1 MANELR
7 KTLGRNM
14 RFAQINEDIDNQIRQ
29 LQARNS
35 YDVNAQMQIN
45 ALEQQKA
52 LNEQQMQQPMSAAE
66 YAEYDDNGR
75 YIGTGMPTQ
84 VQPQSNNDF
93 KQMALDGMNH
103 FAQGASLGWSDEA
116 YGVAHGVY
124 DMGRTWYNGN
134 PDNEE
139 YGDIYNRSYVKH
151 RDAVRQELEDGY
163 QRNPVISGLAEIGG
177 ALVSPIKIHTPR
189 GYIGS
194 LGNKISTSA
203 DIAKSRFINSVGTGV
218 INGIGSTDENTF
230 DNYAKNIGMSVGT
243 NYLGTRLGDKI
254 YGGGNEMYRIGRV
267 VMNGATNSVPYTYN
281 LYQRRKDER

>member
-1 MANELR
+1 LQFRNKEIKMTNELR

-75 YIGTGMPTQ
+75 YIGTGIPTQ

-93 KQMALDGMNH
+93 KQMALDGMKH

-116 YGVAHGVY
+116 YGAAHGVY

-163 QRNPVISGLAEIGG
+163 QRNPVISGLA
-177 ALVSPIKIHTPR
+177 
-189 GYIGS
+189 
-194 LGNKISTSA
+194 
-203 DIAKSRFINSVGTGV
+203 
-218 INGIGSTDENTF
+218 
-230 DNYAKNIGMSVGT
+230 
-243 NYLGTRLGDKI
+243 
-254 YGGGNEMYRIGRV
+254 
-267 VMNGATNSVPYTYN
+267 
-281 LYQRRKDER
+281 